1 MNEIITELLN
11 KLFSYLAIVS
21 IVLSLLIIIAK
32 FSLDKSSSAQRK
44 FFEIISENSI
54 LLAWSIAS
62 LATLGSLFYS
72 EVSKFIPC
80 TYCWYERIL
89 MYPLVLILGI
99 GVIKKDENAWMYGA
113 PLSVTGIIV
122 SIYHYQLQM
131 FPDQNSFSCSGEVSC
146 AGKWISEFGFVTMP
160 FMAFSTFLLI
170 SVLLLVSRNKN

>member
-11 KLFSYLAIVS
+11 KLFSYLAILSVT
-21 IVLSLLIIIAK
+21 ISLLIIIAK
-32 FSLDKSSSAQRK
+32 YSLNERSFIGSK

-54 LLAWSIAS
+54 LLAWSLAS

-72 EVSKFIPC
+72 EVSNFIPC

-99 GVIKKDENAWMYGA
+99 AVIRKDENAWIYGA
-113 PLSVTGIIV
+113 PLSIIGIIV
-122 SIYHYQLQM
+122 SIYHYQLQI
-131 FPDQNSFSCSGEVSC
+131 FPDQNSISCSGEASC
-146 AGKWISEFGFVTMP
+146 AGKWILEFGFVTMP

-170 SVLLLVSRNKN
+170 SVLLLLNRNKN